1 MAKVLYERDGRI
13 ARITLNRPEVMNA
26 IDDELPCALADAVA
40 RADSDAGAHV
50 IVLAGAG
57 RAFCAG
63 YDLTAYAS
71 GDKANRY
78 TQQMPWDP
86 MQDYAAMSDN
96 TNKFMS
102 LFRSKR
108 PVICKVQGF
117 AVAGGS
123 DIALCSDMIV
133 MAEDARIGYRLCGS
147 GAARRRRCGSTGSV
161 PKRPSACCSPA
172 TRSPASRQPRSASC

>member
-26 IDDELPCALADAVA
+26 IDDELPGALADAVA
-40 RADSDAGAHV
+40 RADNDPGAHV

-78 TQQMPWDP
+78 TQEMPWDP
-86 MQDYAAMSDN
+86 MKDYAGMSDN

-108 PVICKVQGF
+108 PVIC
-117 AVAGGS
+117 
-123 DIALCSDMIV
+123 
-133 MAEDARIGYRLCGS
+133 ARIQVDGESSALFDRDGNFLRDH
-147 GAARRRRCGSTGSV
+147 RRNVRIVFGIAQHELQRMLAGWKLDPGFGLTR
-161 PKRPSACCSPA
+161 PKMKM
-172 TRSPASRQPRSASC
+172 